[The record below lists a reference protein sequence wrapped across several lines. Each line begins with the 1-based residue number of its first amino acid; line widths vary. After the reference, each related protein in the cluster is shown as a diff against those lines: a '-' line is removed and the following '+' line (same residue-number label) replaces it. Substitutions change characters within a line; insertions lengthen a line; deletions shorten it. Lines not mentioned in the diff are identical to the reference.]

1 MSKQDVLNDEI
12 KFQRACSNFVQREV
26 IYCVSSLI
34 YELREVAERLDDYET
49 YMTLTGGK
57 PDYEEAARYFV
68 AEEADISQLEEI
80 AGQYGDW
87 DEVKDSVG
95 YGAYVST
102 CEENNDDADDFDDW
116 LDAQDKCHK
125 KIDSF
130 TKAVRDEVWQLVDEQ
145 GGDYEWVC
153 NEFDLEPEYGEIYE
167 HWIVTT
173 YLARLLQQHGHI
185 VEDYLGLTVWGRPTT
200 GQAISMDGVIREIV
214 RDLDDSHW
222 IFNEKD

>member
-1 MSKQDVLNDEI
+1 MSKQDVLNDES

-49 YMTLTGGK
+49 YMTLTGGT
-57 PDYEEAARYFV
+57 PDYEEAAQQFITDD
-68 AEEADISQLEEI
+68 ADISQLEEI
-80 AGQYGDW
+80 A
-87 DEVKDSVG
+87 DEVSSWAEITEAAGVPP
-95 YGAYVST
+95 
-102 CEENNDDADDFDDW
+102 DAD
-116 LDAQDKCHK
+116 
-125 KIDSF
+125 
-130 TKAVRDEVWQLVDEQ
+130 VDEWLEDNPD
-145 GGDYEWVC
+145 GLHAIRSYTWGAVTDPEHFEWVC

-173 YLARLLQQHGHI
+173 HLARLLQQHGHI

-214 RDLDDSHW
+214 RDLDDNHW